1 MVLRELAQRTCWL
14 VLLCFGAI
22 PLTPSDQA
30 SPSAPAPDTQVAGE
44 STPEER
50 AVTGGPTPAADS
62 GTSEPDVGSGLDVA
76 GSNLAASRSA
86 NPRSPRTA
94 RSRSSARSG
103 SFLAKAP
110 FTLLPGDIVLT
121 QDDGVN
127 AGIIHVDPTT
137 GAAVTVVTDP
147 LLAGVSGIAIDASSP
162 VLSVLVTVA
171 NPPELLRIDPA
182 TGVVTS
188 LKLFD
193 DSFFFNASDVAVE
206 DDGKILVV
214 AEGVDTHPPAV
225 RRYDPVGM
233 VETDA
238 TDGLSGL
245 DGDVIGGI
253 AIEADGNI
261 IFSLKTALEFRR
273 INRITKVDTTFSSGG
288 TLLVEPARMAI
299 APDGGIIVAEFGD
312 VSVLRVDPVTGVQA
326 QLSTDMALSD
336 PFDVAIEADGS
347 ILVADLPFAPL
358 GAIFRLAPGTFVLS
372 TLSATLANEIKG
384 MAVVPAPHRSP
395 VSRSRSFRPETPI
408 LRLRSMVRALTQLQW
423 FPSTGHLWLRRSS
436 MLPPYWQSYRLPRSL
451 RPAPSTS
458 SSQTLFPSPE
468 RPVRSL

>member
-14 VLLCFGAI
+14 VLLCFGAV
-22 PLTPSDQA
+22 PLTPSDQG
-30 SPSAPAPDTQVAGE
+30 SPSAPTPDTQVAGE
-44 STPEER
+44 TTPGDQP
-50 AVTGGPTPAADS
+50 VTGGRNPAEGN
-62 GTSEPDVGSGLDVA
+62 GTSDPDVGSGLDVA

-94 RSRSSARSG
+94 RSRSSARTG

-110 FTLLPGDIVLT
+110 FTLLPGDIVLAQENSVT
-121 QDDGVN
+121 
-127 AGIIHVDPTT
+127 ASIIRVDPTT

-214 AEGVDTHPPAV
+214 AEGVDTDPPAV

-238 TDGLSGL
+238 TDGLSDLPGEA
-245 DGDVIGGI
+245 IGGI

-261 IFSLKTALEFRR
+261 IISLRTAIEFRR
-273 INRITKVDTTFSSGG
+273 INRITKVDTTFSFSGPI
-288 TLLVEPARMAI
+288 LVDPAGMAI
-299 APDGGIIVAEFGD
+299 APDGGIIVAGLTD
-312 VSVLRVDPVTGVQA
+312 SGLLRVDPVTGVR
-326 QLSTDMALSD
+326 M
-336 PFDVAIEADGS
+336 F
-347 ILVADLPFAPL
+347 
-358 GAIFRLAPGTFVLS
+358 
-372 TLSATLANEIKG
+372 
-384 MAVVPAPHRSP
+384 
-395 VSRSRSFRPETPI
+395 
-408 LRLRSMVRALTQLQW
+408 
-423 FPSTGHLWLRRSS
+423 
-436 MLPPYWQSYRLPRSL
+436 LPRYCQML
-451 RPAPSTS
+451 WTGRV
-458 SSQTLFPSPE
+458 
-468 RPVRSL
+468 RRRVVRSVLHP